1 MLVISRH
8 RDESIM
14 IGDDIVITIVDI
26 RGDKVRLG
34 VEAPQEVPVH
44 RREVYEAIQRHDA
57 KPEPKPE
64 PEPEWDD
71 ADCFRVFQIKI
82 DQLKDQLTNTQL
94 ENDQLKE
101 REIYQPETFDQL
113 RHEIAR
119 LQTDRAN
126 IIHAHDS
133 EICSLQIQNDQLQ
146 DDVND
151 LLDCK
156 EHLRQLGQ
164 ICGCDH
170 VESSDERA
178 QQVHHILEI
187 FQAYQQDSEVIKRYR
202 RQSLEEH
209 EENWELRKQI
219 TNLQVDQNPTIC
231 LCSHHHVVH
240 TVGQGCYIC
249 KVEKK

>member
-1 MLVISRH
+1 
-8 RDESIM
+8 M
-14 IGDDIVITIVDI
+14 IGDDITITIVDI

-44 RREVYEAIQRHDA
+44 RSEVYDAIRRHDA
-57 KPEPKPE
+57 EWKPEPELKPE
-64 PEPEWDD
+64 PEPNLEPEWDD
-71 ADCFRVFQIKI
+71 ADRFRVLQIKI
-82 DQLKDQLTNTQL
+82 DQLHTQLTNAQL
-94 ENDQLKE
+94 ENNQLKE

-126 IIHAHDS
+126 IIHDHDS
-133 EICSLQIQNDQLQ
+133 EICSLQIQINDLQ
-146 DDVND
+146 DEIND

-178 QQVHHILEI
+178 QQTQHILEI

-219 TNLQVDQNPTIC
+219 TNLQVDQNPTIY

-249 KVEKK
+249 NAEKK